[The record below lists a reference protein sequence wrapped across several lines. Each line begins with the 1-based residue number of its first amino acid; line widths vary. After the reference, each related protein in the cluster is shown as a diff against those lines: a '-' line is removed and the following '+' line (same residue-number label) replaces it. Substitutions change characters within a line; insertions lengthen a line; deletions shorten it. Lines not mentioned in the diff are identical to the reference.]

1 MNNYDK
7 WLQSGADAGE
17 NEQESVDKR
26 VAELMKT
33 EYQPFTP
40 EHIVTALCN
49 DCLFLNDGEH
59 TISDYAEQGNYY
71 ALGLFVKVRIYEYW
85 ERQAN
90 SHAHE
95 DWQNGYR
102 D

>member
-1 MNNYDK
+1 MHNYDK
-7 WLQSGADAGE
+7 WLESGAHA
-17 NEQESVDKR
+17 NEDEKWSVDKR
-26 VAELMKT
+26 VTELMKT

-49 DCLFLNDGEH
+49 DCLFLNNGEK
-59 TISDYAEQGNYY
+59 TMSDYAEQGKHYE
-71 ALGLFVKVRIYEYW
+71 LGLFVKVRIFEYW
-85 ERQAN
+85 ERQAE